1 MNRYRAVLFDL
12 FGTVALLDRDKLP
25 PFTWNGTTTR
35 TTTGALR
42 DLFESRVPD
51 VPFADFVSALTDV
64 TREQQAVRATDLREV
79 ACALRFNRTLQ
90 RAGLP
95 ASPSTADL
103 AARLAHVPLDPAA
116 HRRRGAAG
124 ARAAARSVCAPA
136 TGWRSSRTST
146 TRPSPANCCAPAPC
160 SMPFTTSAISVDHG
174 WRKPSPRIFADTLTA
189 LGIAAHEALFVG
201 DSPEDDVAGAGRAGI
216 DVAWVNASGSA
227 VAGCHARTPTY
238 VIPALPALE
247 DAALACPRA
256 SPAVATVTA
265 RSQVARLHAAS
276 GVVSA

>member
-103 AARLAHVPLDPAA
+103 AARLAHVHSTLLLTAAEVPPAHARLLDGLRARYRLA
-116 HRRRGAAG
+116 LVSNFDDSAIARELLRAG
-124 ARAAARSVCAPA
+124 AVLDAFHHV
-136 TGWRSSRTST
+136 
-146 TRPSPANCCAPAPC
+146 
-160 SMPFTTSAISVDHG
+160 AISVDHG

-201 DSPEDDVAGAGRAGI
+201 DSPEDDVAGASQAGM

-227 VAGCHARTPTY
+227 APAAMPTPTY

-247 DAALACPRA
+247 AL
-256 SPAVATVTA
+256 
-265 RSQVARLHAAS
+265 L
-276 GVVSA
+276 